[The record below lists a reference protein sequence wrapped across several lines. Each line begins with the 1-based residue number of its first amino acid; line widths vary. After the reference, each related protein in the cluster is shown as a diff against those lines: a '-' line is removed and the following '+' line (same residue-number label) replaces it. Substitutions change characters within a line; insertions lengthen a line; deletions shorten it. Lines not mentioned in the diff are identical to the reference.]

1 LPFGTEEKRL
11 MRDRTVKVM
20 FGVALLASFVAGC
33 ASGGGASPVRSTQ
46 ERVTFDL
53 GAGAFDMKLFRDEVL
68 SADTLALAPAVAWQ
82 GLVRAYASLG
92 VPLQGANA
100 GRRVIATQRF
110 RGFRNFAGER
120 LSRWLDCGSSMTG
133 DIATTYEVTMRLA
146 TMVDTSLA
154 ARSVLL
160 TSFTATAVATG
171 SGTTPV
177 HCRSLGKLE
186 KQLAQMAR
194 EKSIQ

>member
-1 LPFGTEEKRL
+1 
-11 MRDRTVKVM
+11 MVDRMMKVM
-20 FGVALLASFVAGC
+20 FGLTLLVLLAAGC
-33 ASGGGASPVRSTQ
+33 ASGGGASTVRSTQ

-53 GAGAFDMKLFRDEVL
+53 GGGAFDMKLFRDEVL
-68 SADTLALAPAVAWQ
+68 SADTLALAPAMAWQ
-82 GLVRAYASLG
+82 GLLRAYASLG

-100 GRRVIATQRF
+100 RQRVIATQHF

-120 LSRWLDCGSSMTG
+120 LSRWLDCGSSITG

-154 ARSVLL
+154 DRSVLV
-160 TSFTATAVATG
+160 TAFTATAVATG

-177 HCRSLGKLE
+177 HCRSLGKFE

-194 EKSIQ
+194 EKSTQ

>member
-1 LPFGTEEKRL
+1 MG
-11 MRDRTVKVM
+11 DRMTKVL
-20 FGVALLASFVAGC
+20 FLLASLALLAAGC
-33 ASGGGASPVRSTQ
+33 ASGGGASTVSSQ
-46 ERVTFDL
+46 EHVTFDL
-53 GAGAFDMKLFRDEVL
+53 GAGVFDMKLFRDDVL

-82 GLVRAYASLG
+82 GLLRAYASLG

-100 GRRVIATQRF
+100 RQRVIATQHF

-154 ARSVLL
+154 TRSVLV
-160 TSFTATAVATG
+160 TAFTATAVATG

-177 HCRSLGKLE
+177 HCRSLGTFE
-186 KQLAQMAR
+186 KQLAQIAR
-194 EKSIQ
+194 EKSTQ